1 MTESTGGTSRS
12 TRTESQAADP
22 AQSPARDAAY
32 ALDPAGLPDHIDALY
47 RAACA
52 LSGSRHD
59 AEDLVQETFAQVH
72 KRSRFVRRDHE
83 LGYLL
88 RARRNTYYN
97 GHRAAKRRPATVT
110 LVEDTARAAP
120 EPSFN
125 ASEIM
130 QAVASAPAVYRDA
143 VIAVDIVGMS
153 YREAA
158 RALRARQATITT
170 RLHRGRQ
177 HVARILIDEG
187 ESWHTPTYPSRPRPP
202 NAPSSSRSSSDVK
215 S

>member
-1 MTESTGGTSRS
+1 MTESTCATPRP
-12 TRTESQAADP
+12 TCVESLGANPSHRLGQ
-22 AQSPARDAAY
+22 DAAY
-32 ALDPAGLPDHIDALY
+32 ALDPAALPDHIDALY

-52 LSGSRHD
+52 LCGSRHD
-59 AEDLVQETFAQVH
+59 AEDLVQETFAQVL
-72 KRSRFVRRDHE
+72 KRPRFVRRGHE
-83 LGYLL
+83 LRYLL
-88 RARRNTYYN
+88 RALRNTYYN
-97 GHRAAKRRPATVT
+97 RHRAAARRPVTVT
-110 LVEDTARAAP
+110 LVEEMAGAAP

-143 VIAVDIVGMS
+143 VIAVDILGMS

-177 HVARILIDEG
+177 HVARGLTDEAKA
-187 ESWHTPTYPSRPRPP
+187 T
-202 NAPSSSRSSSDVK
+202 
-215 S
+215 